1 MKTMGQSKKIVI
13 ANWKMKLGVPQSVD
27 LAKGLK
33 NISANNVE
41 VAVCPS
47 FVSLTEVAKVLSGS
61 VVKLGAQDCF
71 WEASGAYTGEVSAN
85 YLREAGCEFVII
97 GHSER
102 RQYLAETNEMV
113 HKKIKMALAANL
125 IPVLCV
131 GETFEQRQNGAKD
144 YVIIEQTTKALEGL
158 EVGPDQRVIIAYEPV
173 WVIGSGQA
181 IDPQEA
187 AASHQVI
194 RQSLFDIFPAPSINN
209 NFSVIYG
216 GSVDGENIS
225 YFTELENIDGV
236 LVGGASLQ
244 VEAFKSIIKNV

>member
-1 MKTMGQSKKIVI
+1 MGQSKKIVI